1 MVRAIFSGG
10 ARVHWLIL
18 FNSFLAK
25 QLNISCSINTKL
37 LCPCVPVCSAKT
49 TFVSDSAN
57 FVATKIKPPSDFLQT
72 ADYFMQIA
80 KETVAILLRIVRN
93 FKLLFY

>member
-1 MVRAIFSGG
+1 MVRAIFLGG

-25 QLNISCSINTKL
+25 QLNIVCSINTKL

-49 TFVSDSAN
+49 TYVSDSAN
-57 FVATKIKPPSDFLQT
+57 FVAAKCRPLIFLQRK
-72 ADYFMQIA
+72 AYFMQIA

-93 FKLLFY
+93 FKLLFF